1 MGDVTDLETGVKSKE
16 RRKQVLDAAAKC
28 FRELGFHGCSIAKI
42 SKAAGMSPGH
52 IYYHFANKEAI
63 VEALVAHQES
73 TLYEL
78 INEIANSPSD
88 ERIAVSLKRHTER
101 MVEVHTSPEF
111 NGLWLE
117 IAAEAARNP
126 GVAEVLQTSHD
137 GINARFHEELF
148 KRARTNS
155 QADMQKIRTGMDIIA
170 SVFSG
175 LSQHTATRALG
186 QEWDKQ
192 LLINMVNEVI
202 ECFFGEY

>member
-1 MGDVTDLETGVKSKE
+1 MGDLPEPETGIKSNE
-16 RRKQVLDAAAKC
+16 RKKQVLDAAAKC
-28 FRELGFHGCSIAKI
+28 FREFGFHGCSIAKI

-78 INEIANSPSD
+78 INEIAASPPG
-88 ERIAVSLKRHTER
+88 ERIAISLKRHTAR
-101 MVEVHTSPEF
+101 MVDIHTSTEF

-126 GVAEVLQTSHD
+126 SVAEVLQVSHN
-137 GINARFHEELF
+137 GINARFHAELF

-155 QADMQKIRTGMDIIA
+155 EADIQKIRTGMDIIA

-175 LSQHTATRALG
+175 LSQHSATRALG
-186 QEWDKQ
+186 PQWDKP
-192 LLINMVNEVI
+192 LLINMVNEII

>member
-1 MGDVTDLETGVKSKE
+1 MGDLHNPETGVRHKE

-28 FRELGFHGCSIAKI
+28 FRKFGFHGCSIAKI

-63 VEALVAHQES
+63 VEALVADQES

-78 INEIANSPSD
+78 INEIAASPPD
-88 ERIAVSLKRHTER
+88 ERIAVSLKRHTQR
-101 MVEVHTSPEF
+101 MVEIHTSTEF

-126 GVAEVLQTSHD
+126 GVAGVLQVSQD
-137 GINARFHEELF
+137 AINERFHEELF

-155 QADMQKIRTGMDIIA
+155 EADMQKIRTGMDIIA

-175 LSQHTATRALG
+175 LSQHSATRALG
-186 QEWDKQ
+186 LEWDKQ
-192 LLINMVNEVI
+192 LLISMVNEII

>member
-1 MGDVTDLETGVKSKE
+1 MSEWTDPETGLKSKE
-16 RRKQVLDAAAKC
+16 RKKQVLDAAAKC
-28 FRELGFHGCSIAKI
+28 FREFGFHGCSIARI

-78 INEIANSPSD
+78 ISEIAASPGD
-88 ERIAVSLKRHTER
+88 ERIAVSLKRHTKR
-101 MVEVHTSPEF
+101 MVEIHTSPEF

-126 GVAEVLQTSHD
+126 GVAKVLQISHD
-137 GINARFHEELF
+137 AINSRFHDELF
-148 KRARTNS
+148 RRARTTS
-155 QADMQKIRTGMDIIA
+155 DKDMQKIRTGMDIIA

-175 LSQHTATRALG
+175 LSQHTATRAFG
-186 QEWDKQ
+186 QRWDKQ
-192 LLINMVNEVI
+192 LLINMVNEI
-202 ECFFGEY
+202 IDCFFGEY

>member
-1 MGDVTDLETGVKSKE
+1 MGDLPELEAGIKSNE

-42 SKAAGMSPGH
+42 SKEAGMSPGH

-78 INEIANSPSD
+78 INEIASSPPD
-88 ERIAVSLKRHTER
+88 EKIAISLKRHTAR
-101 MVEVHTSPEF
+101 MVEVHTSIEF

-117 IAAEAARNP
+117 IAAEASRNP
-126 GVAEVLQTSHD
+126 GVAEVLKNSQA
-137 GINARFHEELF
+137 GINMRFHAELF

-155 QADMQKIRTGMDIIA
+155 EADILKIQTGMDIIA

-186 QEWDKQ
+186 TQWDKP
-192 LLINMVNEVI
+192 LLIKMVNEII

>member
-1 MGDVTDLETGVKSKE
+1 MSDLPDLETGIKSKE

-73 TLYEL
+73 SLYEL
-78 INEIANSPSD
+78 INEIAASPPD
-88 ERIAVSLKRHTER
+88 ERIAVSLKRHTGR
-101 MVEVHTSPEF
+101 MVEIHTSPEF

-117 IAAEAARNP
+117 IAAEAERNP
-126 GVAEVLQTSHD
+126 GVAEVLQFSHD
-137 GINARFHEELF
+137 GIHARFQEELL

-155 QADMQKIRTGMDIIA
+155 EADMHKISTGMDVIA
-170 SVFSG
+170 SVFCG
-175 LSQHTATRALG
+175 LSQHRATRALTR
-186 QEWDKQ
+186 EWDKQ
-192 LLINMVNEVI
+192 LFINMVNEVI
-202 ECFFGEY
+202 ECFFGDY